1 MCKIVGKCQR
11 IINSGLIRMNG
22 KDNYMK
28 QFEFYKTGSVMILLW
43 SFVMIFGCINIR
55 EIAYAH
61 TASNETYEE
70 EEVSSRSVSG
80 ELVNST
86 SGQRIMNVS
95 MVDKEYV
102 LEITP
107 EDYENMLRIVEAEAG
122 GEDRMGKL
130 LVANVIINRVKDDA
144 FPDSVT
150 DVIFQQENGV
160 CQFSPI
166 RDGRFYTVSV
176 SEETVEAV
184 EAALLGE
191 DCSKGALYF
200 MARKAADKD
209 RAAWFDRNLTKLFT
223 YGGHEFFC

>member
-1 MCKIVGKCQR
+1 
-11 IINSGLIRMNG
+11 
-22 KDNYMK
+22 MK
-28 QFEFYKTGSVMILLW
+28 QYEFYKTGSVILLLW
-43 SFVMIFGCINIR
+43 SFVMIFGCVNIR
-55 EIAYAH
+55 EIADAH
-61 TASNETYEE
+61 TVNGEVYV

-80 ELVNST
+80 KLINST
-86 SGQRIMNVS
+86 SRQRVMNVS
-95 MVDKEYV
+95 VVDKEYV

-122 GEDRMGKL
+122 GEDRTGKL
-130 LVANVIINRVKDDA
+130 LVANVIINRVKDDC

-166 RDGRFYTVSV
+166 RDGRFYSVSV
-176 SEETVEAV
+176 SDETVEAV
-184 EAALLGE
+184 EAALCGE

-200 MARKAADKD
+200 MARKYADVD
-209 RAAWFDRNLTKLFT
+209 RAAWFDRNLTKLFA

>member
-1 MCKIVGKCQR
+1 M
-11 IINSGLIRMNG
+11 G
-22 KDNYMK
+22 KDKFMK
-28 QFEFYKTGSVMILLW
+28 QYEFYKTGSVVLLVW
-43 SFVMIFGCINIR
+43 SFVMILVYVNIEGFTYAR
-55 EIAYAH
+55 TVSEEAYVVK
-61 TASNETYEE
+61 

-80 ELVNST
+80 QLSNFT

-95 MVDKEYV
+95 VVDKEYI
-102 LEITP
+102 LDISTQ
-107 EDYENMLRIVEAEAG
+107 DYENMLRIVEAEAG
-122 GEDRMGKL
+122 GEDRTGKI
-130 LVANVIINRVKDDA
+130 LVANVIINRVKEEG
-144 FPDSVT
+144 FPDTVT

-176 SEETVEAV
+176 SDETIEAV
-184 EAALLGE
+184 EAALCGE

-200 MARKAADKD
+200 MARKAADKN

>member
-1 MCKIVGKCQR
+1 
-11 IINSGLIRMNG
+11 
-22 KDNYMK
+22 MK
-28 QFEFYKTGSVMILLW
+28 QFEFYKTGSVIILLW
-43 SFVMIFGCINIR
+43 SFVMIFGCINIK
-55 EIAYAH
+55 EIAYAQSQ
-61 TASNETYEE
+61 AEE
-70 EEVSSRSVSG
+70 AYVAEEVSSRSVSG
-80 ELVNST
+80 KLAGST

-95 MVDKEYV
+95 VMDKEYV
-102 LEITP
+102 LDITR

-130 LVANVIINRVKDDA
+130 LVANVIINRVKDNG

-176 SEETVEAV
+176 SDETVEAV
-184 EAALLGE
+184 EAALFGE

-200 MARKAADKD
+200 MARKAADAD
-209 RAAWFDRNLTKLFT
+209 MAAWFDKNLTRLFA

>member
-1 MCKIVGKCQR
+1 
-11 IINSGLIRMNG
+11 
-22 KDNYMK
+22 
-28 QFEFYKTGSVMILLW
+28 
-43 SFVMIFGCINIR
+43 MIFGCINIK

-61 TASNETYEE
+61 SQAEE
-70 EEVSSRSVSG
+70 AYVAEEVSSRSVSG
-80 ELVNST
+80 KLAGST
-86 SGQRIMNVS
+86 SGQRVMNVS
-95 MVDKEYV
+95 VMDKEYV
-102 LEITP
+102 LDITQ

-122 GEDRMGKL
+122 GEDRTGKL
-130 LVANVIINRVKDDA
+130 LVANVIINRVKDNG

-176 SEETVEAV
+176 SDETMEAV
-184 EAALLGE
+184 EAALCGE

-200 MARKAADKD
+200 MARKAADAD
-209 RAAWFDRNLTKLFT
+209 MAAWFDRNLTRLFA